1 DEPHIKLKLLTRRI
15 HPGKPFVDPI
25 SDAPTL
31 AETIH
36 GADLVLGTLIRAN
49 KIFYPNSNLHSISS
63 SHKAFLILDDFSF
76 LFRTEPAHD
85 SHHRQLEFPIN
96 QLAKEATR
104 DPIGGSVHPARV
116 RGLSAHLGGPVSTIC
131 KTNVILILRT

>member
-1 DEPHIKLKLLTRRI
+1 RNFKSIVLSNSDEPDDEPHIKLKLLTRRI
-15 HPGKPFVDPI
+15 YHRKPFVDPI

-36 GADLVLGTLIRAN
+36 GADLSVPDPRRLQLPVQNRA
-49 KIFYPNSNLHSISS
+49 SS
-63 SHKAFLILDDFSF
+63 RSHY
-76 LFRTEPAHD
+76 
-85 SHHRQLEFPIN
+85 RQLEFPIN

-104 DPIGGSVHPARV
+104 DPIGGSVRPARV

-131 KTNVILILRT
+131 KTKVILILRT

>member
-1 DEPHIKLKLLTRRI
+1 DEPHIKLKLFTRRI
-15 HPGKPFVDPI
+15 HHRKPFVDPI

-36 GADLVLGTLIRAN
+36 GADLSSWDPNPSQQDFLSKFKSCVPDHRRLQLPVQNRA
-49 KIFYPNSNLHSISS
+49 ISR
-63 SHKAFLILDDFSF
+63 SHY
-76 LFRTEPAHD
+76 
-85 SHHRQLEFPIN
+85 RQLEFPIN

-104 DPIGGSVHPARV
+104 DPIGGSVRPARV

-131 KTNVILILRT
+131 KTKVILILRT

>member
-15 HPGKPFVDPI
+15 HQRKPFGDPI
-25 SDAPTL
+25 LDAPTL

-49 KIFYPNSNLHSISS
+49 KIFYPNSNLV
-63 SHKAFLILDDFSF
+63 KDK
-76 LFRTEPAHD
+76 
-85 SHHRQLEFPIN
+85 QLEFPIN

-104 DPIGGSVHPARV
+104 DPIGGSVLPARV

-131 KTNVILILRT
+131 KTKVILNLRT